1 MTTATN
7 NSSKKI
13 SPWLG
18 VLLIVVSNLP
28 LLKFLGFE
36 MNPMMNVL
44 SLGLT
49 GSGILILFKGMSQE
63 AGA

>member
-13 SPWLG
+13 TPWLG
-18 VLLIVVSNLP
+18 VFLVVASNLP
-28 LLKFLGFE
+28 LLKFLGVE

-44 SLGLT
+44 SLVLT
-49 GSGILILFKGMSQE
+49 GAGILILFKGMSQQAE
-63 AGA
+63 A